1 MLALLCVASVH
12 ALLAA
17 AEEAPLRSRAGQLD
31 GMDSLLHWGDG
42 QLDLARS
49 TFLPGSPLVLS
60 ASWVDGSAWQACT
73 WTLPGGEV
81 WRLEDGQVVDET
93 GDEVEGAESWGDSQ
107 AVCGIRIST
116 SLEQGHSGR
125 WLVGT
130 QLQDGR
136 PLTLSL
142 ETTDDLSEGLR
153 LPKDFEPVSYDI
165 GLVPDLTPSTSTHKQ
180 RFHGSCLM
188 QLHALATQQMLTFH
202 SDELAINLVN
212 VSLTE
217 MGSQPEPFL
226 PQQIILEA
234 NILTEIIDRS
244 P

>member
-12 ALLAA
+12 ALLGNSIVNNMSRSSITFNFADTCVCLTIICSLIRCSSAA
-17 AEEAPLRSRAGQLD
+17 AKEAPLRSRAGQLD

-116 SLEQGHSGR
+116 SLEQVGHCTMTYAMSIDI
-125 WLVGT
+125 LEVYKSKN
-130 QLQDGR
+130 
-136 PLTLSL
+136 SL
-142 ETTDDLSEGLR
+142 HAHFILKVSIPFLKDAK
-153 LPKDFEPVSYDI
+153 LPKV
-165 GLVPDLTPSTSTHKQ
+165 
-180 RFHGSCLM
+180 
-188 QLHALATQQMLTFH
+188 
-202 SDELAINLVN
+202 
-212 VSLTE
+212 
-217 MGSQPEPFL
+217 
-226 PQQIILEA
+226 
-234 NILTEIIDRS
+234 
-244 P
+244 